1 MDGTTSL
8 GRLLQGLL
16 DDPRAS
22 SSDGRPRRSVAVLTC
37 MDPRLDPE
45 RILGLDPGDAHV
57 IRNAGGVITDDVVQ
71 SIGISQRELG
81 TRAIIVLHHTGCT
94 GMRARR
100 PGVRAEVA
108 LHDAVEALR
117 HDVRLVHHQWVSG
130 ALYDTVGHM
139 LLEGRGHRD
148 PDGHAHANAHAH
160 SRPSPVSSPRTHGP
174 GTTAAARCAWCGRP
188 FGGVGTR
195 RRDARRRYCGD
206 LCRIA
211 ARRGAR
217 GPR

>member
-1 MDGTTSL
+1 MDGATRI
-8 GRLLQGLL
+8 GRLIQGIAE
-16 DDPRAS
+16 DPRS
-22 SSDGRPRRSVAVLTC
+22 SRSDGHPRRAVAVLTC

-81 TRAIIVLHHTGCT
+81 TRAIIVLHHTGCS
-94 GMRARR
+94 GVKARR

-130 ALYDTVGHM
+130 ALYDTVGQV
-139 LLEGRGHRD
+139 LLEGGRPRGLDDHS
-148 PDGHAHANAHAH
+148 HAPAPARRAG
-160 SRPSPVSSPRTHGP
+160 SPYRTYAP
-174 GTTAAARCAWCGRP
+174 AAALSRRCAWCGRP
-188 FGGVGTR
+188 FGGVGSG

-217 GPR
+217 QPH